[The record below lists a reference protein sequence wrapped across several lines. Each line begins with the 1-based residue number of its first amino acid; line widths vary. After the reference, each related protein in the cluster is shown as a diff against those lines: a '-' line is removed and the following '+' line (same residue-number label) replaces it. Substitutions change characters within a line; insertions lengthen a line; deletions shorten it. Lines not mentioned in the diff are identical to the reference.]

1 MQQHFLLLILCTYP
15 KFLVTSLARNP
26 ICCCVYLNKKKK
38 EINEPRVCNSCLY
51 QISKYPPHE
60 FSWTFLHTLYLWEN
74 HTRK

>member
-15 KFLVTSLARNP
+15 KFLVASLARNP
-26 ICCCVYLNKKKK
+26 ICCCVYLNKKK